1 MEGFN
6 PPSASGNTGR
16 RVDWDIVVRSILFIG
31 AFLLAWVS
39 LHPFQSLADP
49 PQQTTESGDWLNQVG
64 FVVFFIVCVTWAY
77 FNDLRNLKPLF
88 SSALIVILL
97 WFALCVVTSWDP
109 SLSARR
115 FAFTII
121 VLSIA
126 GITLLLPKNLRHFSD
141 LLAISTLLVLIL
153 CYCGVFLAPSVS
165 VHQATDFLEP
175 EHAGSWRGVFSH
187 KNEAGA
193 TMVIFIMIGL
203 FVARVRSIA
212 VGGIIVGLATVFL
225 LMAHSKTSF
234 SLLPLVLILSA
245 LISRAR
251 GCISTIALAV
261 GGLVLLNIF
270 LIGSLY
276 SETIQGLL
284 SLVVTDTTFTART
297 DIWKFTLQEV
307 ARSPIT
313 GFGFS
318 AFWGTPQVVY
328 GLRDFSTWA
337 TAASDAHNTYL
348 NLMVTVGIPG
358 LVLVTAWIVF
368 LPALHF
374 FRQIVD
380 PYNRVL
386 AMLFLR
392 VWIFGVY
399 ASCFESTLFQQVGE
413 VWFIFIIAVFG
424 LQQLTVSRVKL

>member
-1 MEGFN
+1 VEDLN
-6 PPSASGNTGR
+6 PPSASGNTER
-16 RVDWDIVVRSILFIG
+16 RVDWDIVVRSVLFIG

-39 LHPFQSLADP
+39 LHPLQSLADL

-88 SSALIVILL
+88 SSALIAILL

-109 SLSARR
+109 ALSARR
-115 FAFTII
+115 FAFTVI

-126 GITLLLPKNLRHFSD
+126 GITLLLPRNLRHFSD

-225 LMAHSKTSF
+225 LMSHSKTSL

-245 LISRAR
+245 LIGRAR

-348 NLMVTVGIPG
+348 NLLVTVGIPG